1 MSDIKTSVQK
11 KESENVNKTERTR
24 SGKVFTP
31 ATDIVET
38 PDHITL
44 SVDMPGVDEKNIHI
58 TLENNVLTI
67 RGDVIQ
73 DSPDNYNL
81 LYSEYDN
88 GDYYR
93 SFTLS
98 NKIDRDKI
106 EAKYKNGVLRLY
118 LPKAEEL
125 KPRQIKIKTE

>member
-1 MSDIKTSVQK
+1 MSNIKTSVQK

-44 SVDMPGVDEKNIHI
+44 SVDMPGIDEKNIHI

>member
-73 DSPDNYNL
+73 DSPDNYIL

>member
-1 MSDIKTSVQK
+1 MSNIKTSVQK

>member
-38 PDHITL
+38 PDHIIL

>member
-38 PDHITL
+38 PDHIAL